1 VGEFALYIVV
11 LLTSHIFVEFDVS
24 EIIFVLK
31 IPYINPLKEIVINYE
46 NGGD

>member
-11 LLTSHIFVEFDVS
+11 LLTSRIFVVFDES
-24 EIIFVLK
+24 ATIFVLK
-31 IPYINPLKEIVINYE
+31 IPYKNPLKAIVINYQ

>member
-1 VGEFALYIVV
+1 MGEFALYIVV
-11 LLTSHIFVEFDVS
+11 LLTSRIFVVFDVS

-31 IPYINPLKEIVINYE
+31 IPYINPLKESFINYQ